1 MKSSNTSTNCNNI
14 CVFAGSGRVGSNYIL
29 SSVRSDKSYYC
40 LGEFF
45 NNIPWNVV
53 VYMEIIKCMLKE
65 EDPEVFKFK
74 DWMVESMLFLR
85 RNIKYMF
92 SQNGVLDKDGEEMD
106 RFLKI
111 DVMDLYIT
119 ATKFFNDI
127 NKNTVHKLFPTNT
140 TFAPST
146 PHPRQIHPT
155 SRPSKKQH
163 RINIENILNMCDT
176 IIIPYRKN
184 ALSIYISDKKAWINN
199 IYYIDSK
206 GVNQH
211 RLKES
216 QDYKVLWDK
225 EEYISTFNH
234 LDNNHQYM
242 FNEIYN
248 KFNGAKCVVNF
259 EDLHSKNDKVSYLQY
274 IYDKD
279 NINVKI
285 NRDEFNPTVKQS
297 KDQPLEDNF
306 TNPEEFLKDLPDI
319 PIFLNYE

>member
-14 CVFAGSGRVGSNYIL
+14 CIFAGSGRVGSNYIL
-29 SSVRSDKSYYC
+29 SSIRSDKSYHC

-45 NNIPWNVV
+45 NNIPWNVM
-53 VYMEIIKCMLKE
+53 VYMQIVKCMLKE

-74 DWMVESMLFLR
+74 DWMVEATTFLT
-85 RNIKYMF
+85 RNLKYMF
-92 SQNGVLDKDGEEMD
+92 QENAVFDKNGQEMN

-111 DVMDLYIT
+111 DSMDLYIT
-119 ATKFFNDI
+119 ATKFFNGI
-127 NKNTVHKLFPTNT
+127 NKNTAHKLFPTNT
-140 TFAPST
+140 TFIPDS
-146 PHPRQIHPT
+146 HGYRK
-155 SRPSKKQH
+155 RKKTT
-163 RINIENILNMCDT
+163 INIENILNICDT

-184 ALSIYISDKKAWINN
+184 ALSIYISDKKAWSNN

-216 QDYKVLWDK
+216 QECKVLWNK

-234 LDNNHQYM
+234 LDSNHGYM

-248 KFNGAKCVVNF
+248 KFDGAKCVVNF
-259 EDLHSKNDKVSYLQY
+259 EDLHSKDDKVKYLQY
-274 IYDKD
+274 LYDQN
-279 NINVKI
+279 NINVTINEKI
-285 NRDEFNPTVKQS
+285 FNPTVKQS

-306 TNPEEFLKDLPDI
+306 TNPEEFLQDLPNI
-319 PIFLNYE
+319 PVFLNY